1 MCWNCH
7 HNTDCTM
14 RFCPTCHKIQPVYSE
29 EEGGANSFQLFGL
42 YIIEEIELLNRP
54 ETYDIDLAKLE
65 ANYKN
70 LQKAIHPDLFS
81 NKSEEEKTVSAK
93 VSTAINNAHNKLKNP
108 ITRAAYIVLSIRIV
122 SY

>member
-1 MCWNCH
+1 M
-7 HNTDCTM
+7 DC
-14 RFCPTCHKIQPVYSE
+14 I
-29 EEGGANSFQLFGL
+29 
-42 YIIEEIELLNRP
+42 IIEEIELLNRP

-81 NKSEEEKTVSAK
+81 NKSEEEKAVSAK